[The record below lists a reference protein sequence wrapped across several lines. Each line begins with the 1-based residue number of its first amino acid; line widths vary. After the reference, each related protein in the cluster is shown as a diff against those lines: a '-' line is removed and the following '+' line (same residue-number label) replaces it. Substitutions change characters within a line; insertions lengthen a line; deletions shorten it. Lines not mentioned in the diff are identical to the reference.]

1 MQSSEYNDYNVN
13 YEFIIEQDISQ
24 NQKAL
29 QPIILIPGL
38 FGSKL
43 QVKNSKTGEI
53 DSAWINPSL
62 QAPTKFSQYLW
73 GEFNDETRQYES
85 FIKDHGRVYAV
96 RGMAGC
102 DHLLDAALLDRKIFD
117 NTALTNYFGQFSN
130 YLVKNFGYELG
141 FNLFAFTYDWR
152 QMMSHPS
159 IQTDLHALV
168 HTVKELTGQKAV
180 IIAHSLGGVLTET
193 YLRLHPGFEEDIS
206 KFIALGTP
214 FDGGS
219 GFMPL
224 ATLLGYNL
232 QLSIKHCICK
242 GQQTNSGTPP
252 FLSNILNF
260 NGPINKIFLKK
271 LNSSTQQIQVNE
283 PECGFESPKYDL
295 IKFNDEVYGDEIPD
309 VLYVLAKKMVSKK
322 MLKDEFIEETMR
334 NMQRGCK
341 RGAIQLDFDAESP
354 LKQVAQSV
362 SQIIHAK
369 KKPEELIE
377 KDFEANTPTLS
388 DFARKDYAWESFSVW
403 GKSSWHS
410 LGQREYKYL
419 DSKFMRVGGD
429 LQFSPEFYHE
439 NKVAGTRRF
448 SEMPEL
454 LDFYLAKQY
463 FMEQQHGGPQ
473 TEKSCTAQVES
484 APGPWTSVRSQ
495 LDTEDRSLLDLTQY
509 VHTAGTIDRAM
520 YGMSLTPYQEV
531 HDIRRGKIVLKPDTD
546 FRFVSIVGCGSETP
560 LHVVYQKPVDRY
572 EEILSQIPTFV
583 QADGD
588 STVLT
593 VCALNDPFEDAVV
606 EDKIVLPGV
615 KHSLLVSDPAVFE
628 LVAQSLGLGPK

>member
-1 MQSSEYNDYNVN
+1 MEINYIENNDFNSN
-13 YEFIIEQDISQ
+13 FEFISPITP
-24 NQKAL
+24 KKLL
-29 QPIILIPGL
+29 QPIIMIPGV
-38 FGSKL
+38 GASKIEA
-43 QVKNSKTGEI
+43 KNIKTGEV
-53 DSAWINPSL
+53 DSAWINSFLL
-62 QAPTKFSQYLW
+62 QAPAKFSQYMW
-73 GEFNDETRQYES
+73 GEFNDKTKLFDSYVKE
-85 FIKDHGRVYAV
+85 FCDVYPV
-96 RGMAGC
+96 RGISGC
-102 DHLLDAALLDRKIFD
+102 DHLLDAKLLDLKIFE
-117 NTALTNYFGQFSN
+117 NTWISNYFGQFSN
-130 YLVKNFGYELG
+130 YFIKNFGYELG
-141 FNLFAFTYDWR
+141 YNLFAFTYDWR

-159 IQTDLHALV
+159 IQTDLHALIQR
-168 HTVKELTGQKAV
+168 VKALTGQKVV
-180 IIAHSLGGVLTET
+180 IVAHSLGGVLTDT
-193 YLRLHPGFEEDIS
+193 YMRLHPNFDNDIA
-206 KFIALGTP
+206 KFVALAVP
-214 FDGGS
+214 FDGSS
-219 GFMPL
+219 GFVTSASL
-224 ATLLGYNL
+224 FGYNL
-232 QLSIKHCICK
+232 RLPLAQCIAK
-242 GQQTNSGTPP
+242 GAQTASGTLP
-252 FLSNILNF
+252 FLMNGCHLS
-260 NGPINKIFLKK
+260 GPIQKVFVKRTFKSND
-271 LNSSTQQIQVNE
+271 QIQVNE

-463 FMEQQHGGPQ
+463 FMEQQLGGPQ
-473 TEKSCTAQVES
+473 MEKSCTAQVES

-509 VHTAGTIDRAM
+509 VHTAGTVDRAM

-606 EDKIVLPGV
+606 EDKIVVQGFQHFPMMSDQKMFEMV
-615 KHSLLVSDPAVFE
+615 AKSLKLI
-628 LVAQSLGLGPK
+628 